1 MKSSDRAVL
10 LGLVIVGAAALFW
23 FMLLSPKR
31 EEASSL
37 DADIEK
43 VRTELQQAEATVAS
57 AREAEADYESNFRT
71 VVTLGKAAPS
81 DADSPSLINQIETIA
96 GRSEVDFP
104 ELEMVPGS
112 GAEPTPVQQTTTDQN
127 AAATPTTTAA
137 PATESSAATLPL
149 GASVGPAGLP
159 IMPYKLV
166 FRGEFFE
173 MADFLEGLDGLVGQD
188 GKALEV
194 GGRLMTVNGFTM
206 APPPGDPTGPLEM
219 ELTMTT
225 YIAPQDEGV
234 TAGATPATPPPA
246 TGAEPTTV
254 AAPTGTVAP

>member
-37 DADIEK
+37 DADIEQ
-43 VRTELQQAEATVAS
+43 VRTELQQAEATVVT
-57 AREAEADYESNFRT
+57 AREAEAEYESNFRT

-81 DADSPSLINQIETIA
+81 DADGPSLMNQIQTIA
-96 GRSEVDFP
+96 DRSKVDFR
-104 ELEMVPGS
+104 ELEIVPGS
-112 GAEPTPVQQTTTDQN
+112 AAEPTPVQQTTTDQN
-127 AAATPTTTAA
+127 AAAAATTAA

-194 GGRLMTVNGFTM
+194 GGRLLTVNGFTL
-206 APPPGDPTGPLEM
+206 APPPGDPDGALEM

-225 YIAPQDEGV
+225 YVAPQDQGV
-234 TAGATPATPPPA
+234 TAGATPVTPPPA
-246 TGAEPTTV
+246 TGAEPTPV